1 VIRIEHTYTVLH
13 LFAGIGGAAL
23 GMQSSETEYRGVSAN
38 FITLAG
44 IDCDPDACKDFEML
58 TGVPAVQMD
67 LFSRDDYILFHG
79 KEPPEGWR
87 EATPEDLRQ
96 AAGLINPDAV
106 FTSPPCKGFS
116 GLLPRKSAASEKY
129 QALNRLTV
137 RGLRLTLEAFS
148 DDLPGIILL
157 ENVPR
162 ITTRGKELLQEMKSL
177 LGRAGYVFHEGYH
190 DCGELGGL
198 GQHRKRYL
206 LIARNPAKVQ
216 NFVYQP
222 PKLQVRSI
230 GEILG
235 PLPMPD
241 DLKGGIMH
249 RLPRLQWKTWV
260 RLALIPAGGDWRDL
274 EKIAPEE
281 YRLEHIPRN
290 ATLGVLDWENPSCT
304 VIGQARVGGSQASA
318 VADPRLSEKMGKKFN
333 GSPGLMGVLDWDKPT
348 QAITGS
354 ASASSSNC
362 PAVVADPRLS
372 ERSGRHPAVYQVVN
386 WEEPGP
392 CVTGTRFG
400 SGAPAIS
407 DPRTGF
413 KEGTH
418 HAIYKVCR
426 WDKTSPTVTGAMRPN
441 NGALTINDPRLGCTC
456 RAGSHGVQD
465 WSDPAKTVTGA
476 DIHSGNTAVADHR
489 IPTDTESGVWI
500 IIALDGSWHRP
511 LTTWELLALQGF
523 PLYMPDGSPV
533 VLAGKSDAKWR
544 ERIGNA
550 VPPPAARAIG
560 EQILRT
566 LLLSKMDAWE
576 LSHEEIWVMP
586 HNHAG
591 VVKCQ

>member
-1 VIRIEHTYTVLH
+1 M
-13 LFAGIGGAAL
+13 
-23 GMQSSETEYRGVSAN
+23 GMQVAETEYRGINAN

-44 IDCDPDACKDFEML
+44 IDCDPDACKDFETL

-67 LFSRDDYILFHG
+67 LFSRDDYISFHG
-79 KEPPEGWR
+79 QEPPVGWK
-87 EATPEDLRQ
+87 EVTPDDLRE
-96 AAGLINPDAV
+96 AAGLIYPDVV

-116 GLLPRKSAASEKY
+116 GLLPSKSAASEKY

-137 RGLRLTLEAFS
+137 RGLRLTLEAFAN
-148 DDLPGIILL
+148 DLPGIILM

-162 ITTRGKELLQEMKSL
+162 ITTRGKDLLQEIKRL
-177 LGRAGYVFHEGYH
+177 LSRAGYVFHEGYH

-206 LIARNPAKVQ
+206 LIARNPVKVQ

-222 PKLQVRSI
+222 PKLHVRSI

-241 DLKGGIMH
+241 SPAGGIMH

-362 PAVVADPRLS
+362 PAVVADPR
-372 ERSGRHPAVYQVVN
+372 
-386 WEEPGP
+386 
-392 CVTGTRFG
+392 
-400 SGAPAIS
+400 
-407 DPRTGF
+407 TGF
-413 KEGTH
+413 KDGTH
-418 HAIYKVCR
+418 HTIYKVCR

-441 NGALTINDPRLGCTC
+441 NGAIVVSDPRTGGGYSNKYQLIDWEKPASTVTGTVDIQSGAQSVVDPRLGCEC
-456 RAGSHGVQD
+456 RAGSYGVQD

-476 DIHSGNTAVADHR
+476 DIHSGNTAVADPR
-489 IPTDTESGVWI
+489 IPKDTESGVWI
-500 IIALDGSWHRP
+500 IVALDGSWHRP

-523 PLYMPDGSPV
+523 PLYMPDGIPV

-566 LLLSKMDAWE
+566 LLLSKLDAWE
-576 LSHEEIWVMP
+576 LSNQEIWVMP
-586 HNHAG
+586 HNHA
-591 VVKCQ
+591 